1 MNNTGLNHP
10 IREAIMSRENRPGVL
25 LVEDCSFSAKAY
37 QIFLESDYAVRV
49 AHTGSE
55 ALEQLA
61 QHNFDVVI
69 TDVRLPDM
77 SGLSVLDKIQAEMP
91 SLPVIVITAH
101 GSVDMV
107 VDAMQRGASDFVSK
121 PFDKARL
128 EVTLKNILKKQKLEE
143 TVQQYEKV
151 YKRDQFHRMIGAS
164 LPMQNVYRIAESAG
178 KSNASVFITGESGT
192 GKELCSEALH
202 AESPRASAPFITLNC
217 AAIPRDLIESEIFG
231 HVKGAFTGA
240 SAARDGAALRASGG
254 TLFLDEIGEMPLDLQ
269 SKLLR
274 LIQSGTFTP
283 VGGSK
288 ELKVD
293 IRFICAT
300 NRDPLFEVQ
309 EGRFRED
316 LYYRLHVIPV
326 HMPPLRER
334 GSDIMLIA
342 QSLLKRYAE
351 DEKKDFRGF
360 SKDVEKVFMQYDWP
374 GNVRELS
381 NVVRN
386 VVVLNEG
393 SVIDMSML
401 PNLIRSRTS
410 KSSRAWA
417 LGNNPP
423 AFGDVAPVP
432 RTEGG
437 LGDVAAAI
445 QSDSGNQEILPF
457 WVEEK
462 RIIES
467 AIEKCDG
474 NVPRAA
480 VFLEIGVSTIYRKKQ
495 QWDEVQISR
504 EPI

>member
-1 MNNTGLNHP
+1 
-10 IREAIMSRENRPGVL
+10 MSIENRPGVL
-25 LVEDCSFSAKAY
+25 LVEDCPFSAMAY
-37 QIFLESDYAVRV
+37 QIFLQSDYAVRV

-101 GSVDMV
+101 DSVDMV
-107 VDAMQRGASDFVSK
+107 VEAMQRGASDFISK

-128 EVTLKNILKKQKLEE
+128 EVTLQNILKKQKLEE
-143 TVQQYEKV
+143 VVQQYEKV

-164 LPMQNVYRIAESAG
+164 LPMQNVYRIVESAG

-202 AESPRASAPFITLNC
+202 AESPRANAPFIALNC

-254 TLFLDEIGEMPLDLQ
+254 TLFLDEIGEMQLDLQ

-274 LIQSGTFTP
+274 LIQSGTYTP

-293 IRFICAT
+293 IRFICTT

-342 QSLLKRYAE
+342 RSLLKQYAE
-351 DEKKDFRGF
+351 DEKKDFQGF

-393 SVIDMSML
+393 SVIEVSML
-401 PNLIRSRTS
+401 SYLIRSQKS

-417 LGNNPP
+417 PGNNPP
-423 AFGDVAPVP
+423 AFGEVAPVP
-432 RTEGG
+432 RAEGG
-437 LGDVAAAI
+437 LGEVAPAI

-480 VFLEIGVSTIYRKKQ
+480 AFLEIGASTIYRKKQ
-495 QWDEVQISR
+495 QWDKAQIAR